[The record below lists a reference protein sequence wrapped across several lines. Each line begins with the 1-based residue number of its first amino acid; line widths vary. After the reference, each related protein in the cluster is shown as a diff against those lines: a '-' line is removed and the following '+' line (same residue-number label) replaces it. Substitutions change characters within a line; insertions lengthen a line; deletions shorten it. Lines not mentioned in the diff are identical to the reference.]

1 MPSDVELEAT
11 AENVTI
17 INKNHKIEEKI
28 GETATPFTAA
38 EYIVVQML
46 LEKDYQKIHP
56 LNTEY
61 KIMKD
66 MYDYIIYYYS

>member
-28 GETATPFTAA
+28 VETLTSFTAA

-46 LEKDYQKIHP
+46 LEKDNQKLHP
-56 LNTEY
+56 FTKEY

-66 MYDYIIYYYS
+66 MYD